1 MIDLPGTV
9 SKLNEL
15 KFTRDDLSGDP
26 IRSFKDADS
35 QQFLCALQVHPDIH
49 SFIFTALPT
58 HTQYTVGKHAFT
70 GKNIISIKSDDKYAF

>member
-15 KFTRDDLSGDP
+15 KFTRDDLSVDP

-49 SFIFTALPT
+49 SFIFMGPK
-58 HTQYTVGKHAFT
+58 TVRKEKQNRLNGRIPVF
-70 GKNIISIKSDDKYAF
+70 GNS